1 MRREWLEKDYYQVL
15 GVDRGASPKEIS
27 AAYRRLAKR
36 HHPDNN
42 PGDAAAEA
50 RFKDISE
57 ANTVLSDPEQR
68 KQYDEARELL
78 SQGTFVGGPSG
89 GAQYVRIDDLGDLA
103 DLFGGGLFGGLGDLF
118 GVGGERAAGGAARPS
133 ARGAGR
139 RGPRRGGDIET
150 EVSLSFHEA
159 VQGTTR
165 TLQVEGPEGRRQVL
179 VRIPAGVNDGSR
191 IRLRGQGQPGSQGG
205 PAGDLYVRLHA
216 AAHPLFARSGRD
228 LKVQVPLAF
237 TEAAL
242 GADIAVPTLDG
253 KVTLRVPPGTAGGRT
268 FRVKGKGVATAEG
281 TGDLL
286 VTVEVTVPDHLSDE
300 ARALLEQLRHE
311 ESGHNPRSHL
321 GV

>member
-1 MRREWLEKDYYQVL
+1 VRREWLEKDYYQVL
-15 GVDRGASPKEIS
+15 GVDKGASPKEIS
-27 AAYRRLAKR
+27 AAYRRLAKQ

-57 ANTVLSDPEQR
+57 ANAVLSDPEQR

-78 SQGTFVGGPSG
+78 SHGTFVGGPGG

-103 DLFGGGLFGGLGDLF
+103 DIFGGGLFGGLGDLF
-118 GVGGERAAGGAARPS
+118 GMGGEG
-133 ARGAGR
+133 ARGRVRPAGR
-139 RGPRRGGDIET
+139 RGPRRGGDIEA

-159 VQGTTR
+159 VQGATR
-165 TLQVEGPEGRRQVL
+165 TLQVEGPEGRRQVT
-179 VRIPAGVNDGSR
+179 VKIPAGVGDGSR
-191 IRLRGQGQPGSQGG
+191 IRLRGQGQPGAQGG
-205 PAGDLYVRLHA
+205 AAGDLYVRIHA
-216 AAHPLFARSGRD
+216 GSHPLFSRSGRD
-228 LKVQVPLAF
+228 LKLQVPLTY
-237 TEAAL
+237 TEASL

-253 KVTLRVPPGTAGGRT
+253 KVTLRVPPGTSSGRT

-286 VTVEVTVPDHLSDE
+286 VTVEVTVPEHLSDQ
-300 ARALLEQLRHE
+300 ARSLLEQLRRE
-311 ESGHNPRSHL
+311 EEGHNPRAHL

>member
-27 AAYRRLAKR
+27 AAYRRLAKQ

-42 PGDAAAEA
+42 PGDAAAES

-57 ANTVLSDPEQR
+57 ANAVLSDPEQR
-68 KQYDEARELL
+68 RQYDEAREMF
-78 SQGTFVGGPSG
+78 SRGTFVGGPTG

-118 GVGGERAAGGAARPS
+118 GSGGGERGRSGTRAGG
-133 ARGAGR
+133 R
-139 RGPRRGGDIET
+139 RAPRRGGDIET
-150 EVSLSFHEA
+150 EVGLSFHEA

-165 TLQVEGPEGRRQVL
+165 TLTVEGPEGRRQVT
-179 VRIPAGVNDGSR
+179 VKIPAGVDDGSR
-191 IRLRGQGQPGSQGG
+191 IRLRGQGQPGNQGG
-205 PAGDLYVRLHA
+205 PAGDLYVRIHA

-228 LKVQVPLAF
+228 LKVQVPVAF

-253 KVTLRVPPGTAGGRT
+253 KVTLRVPPGTSTGRT
-268 FRVKGKGVATAEG
+268 FRVKGKGVATGAG

-286 VTVEVTVPDHLSDE
+286 VTVEVTVPEHLSDE
-300 ARALLEQLRHE
+300 ARALLEELRRLQA
-311 ESGHNPRSHL
+311 GHNPRAHL

>member
-1 MRREWLEKDYYQVL
+1 MRREWLEKDFYQVL
-15 GVDRGASPKEIS
+15 GVDKAASSKEIS
-27 AAYRRLAKR
+27 AAYRRLAKK

-57 ANTVLSDPEQR
+57 ANAVLSDPEQR
-68 KQYDEARELL
+68 KQYDEARDLL
-78 SQGTFVGGPSG
+78 SQGTFVGGPGG

-103 DLFGGGLFGGLGDLF
+103 DMFGGGLFGGLGDLF
-118 GVGGERAAGGAARPS
+118 GAGGERARGG

-139 RGPRRGGDIET
+139 RGPRRGGDIEA

-159 VQGTTR
+159 VQGATR
-165 TLQVEGPEGRRQVL
+165 ILAVEGPEGRRQVT
-179 VRIPAGVNDGSR
+179 VKVPAGVNDGSR
-191 IRLRGQGQPGSQGG
+191 IRLRGQGQPGGQGG
-205 PAGDLYVRLHA
+205 PAGDLYVRIHA
-216 AAHPLFARSGRD
+216 GSHPLFARSGRD

-253 KVTLRVPPGTAGGRT
+253 KVTLRVPPGTANGRT
-268 FRVKGKGVATAEG
+268 FRVKGKGVVTAEG

-286 VTVEVTVPDHLSDE
+286 VTVEVTVPDHLSDQ

-311 ESGHNPRSHL
+311 EAGQNPRAHL

>member
-27 AAYRRLAKR
+27 AAYRRLAKK

-68 KQYDEARELL
+68 KQYDEAREML
-78 SQGTFVGGPSG
+78 SRGTFVGGPGG

-103 DLFGGGLFGGLGDLF
+103 DMFGGGLFGGLGDLF
-118 GVGGERAAGGAARPS
+118 GAGGERTRGG

-139 RGPRRGGDIET
+139 RAPRRGGDIEA
-150 EVSLSFHEA
+150 EMSLSFHEA

-165 TLQVEGPEGRRQVL
+165 TLTVEGPEGRRQVA
-179 VRIPAGVNDGSR
+179 VKIPAGVDDGGR
-191 IRLRGQGQPGSQGG
+191 IRLRGQGQPGIQGG
-205 PAGDLYVRLHA
+205 PPGDLYVRIHA

-228 LKVQVPLAF
+228 LKVQVPVAY

-253 KVTLRVPPGTAGGRT
+253 KVTLRVPPGTSTGRT
-268 FRVKGKGVATAEG
+268 FRVKGKGVATAAG
-281 TGDLL
+281 AGDLL
-286 VTVEVTVPDHLSDE
+286 VTVEIAVPEHLSDE
-300 ARALLEQLRHE
+300 ARALLDEMRRLE
-311 ESGHNPRSHL
+311 AGHNPRAHL

>member
-1 MRREWLEKDYYQVL
+1 VRREWLEKDYYQAL

-27 AAYRRLAKR
+27 AAYRRLAKQ

-57 ANTVLSDPEQR
+57 ANAVLSDPEQR

-78 SQGTFVGGPSG
+78 SRGTFVGGPGG

-118 GVGGERAAGGAARPS
+118 GAAGARAGAGARPGGR
-133 ARGAGR
+133 AGGR
-139 RGPRRGGDIET
+139 RGPRRGGDVDAEAT
-150 EVSLSFHEA
+150 LSFHEA

-165 TLQVEGPEGRRQVL
+165 TLQVESPEGRRQVL
-179 VRIPAGVNDGSR
+179 VKIPAGVNDGSR
-191 IRLRGQGQPGSQGG
+191 IRLRGQGQPGIQGG
-205 PAGDLYVRLHA
+205 PSGDLYVRIHA

-228 LKVQVPLAF
+228 LKVHIPLAF

-253 KVTLRVPPGTAGGRT
+253 KVTLRVPPGTASGRT
-268 FRVKGKGVATAEG
+268 FRVKGKGVAAAEG

-286 VTVEVTVPDHLSDE
+286 VTVEVTVPDHLSDQ
-300 ARALLEQLRHE
+300 ARALLEQLRRE
-311 ESGHNPRSHL
+311 EAGHNPRAHL